1 MDPLDLIERELNT
14 GSLPLV
20 TALVLG
26 DGDGRF
32 VGVLRETVTGSTTEK
47 FRTEPHDTRD
57 GAARALA
64 ALCNVPVPTESP

>member
-1 MDPLDLIERELNT
+1 MSPLDRIERELNT

-20 TALVLG
+20 TALVLN
-26 DGDGRF
+26 DGGRF

-47 FRTEPHDTRD
+47 LRTEPHDTVD